1 MIEMQRTPARILKSR
16 DLRAGEVPRP
26 AAETLE
32 PLDAAARATAPVPRP
47 ILPSAPIAAQPARC
61 VAKEA
66 RVIASEGGAQAIEV
80 RCSCGE
86 WTRVELQTAASGEA
100 R

>member
-1 MIEMQRTPARILKSR
+1 MIEMQRTPARILKGR

-26 AAETLE
+26 GLETLASS
-32 PLDAAARATAPVPRP
+32 DATARTTTPAPRS
-47 ILPSAPIAAQPARC
+47 ILPSAPITAQPARC
-61 VAKEA
+61 ATKEA
-66 RVIASEGGAQAIEV
+66 RLVAGDGGTSAIEV

-86 WTRVELQTAASGEA
+86 WTRVELQSSAAGES